1 MAQKAKKATF
11 SQKKILIIA
20 AGLLLIVL
28 LAALFY
34 LKLRPNAELIV
45 VAAPSQ
51 ATLRLDGKK
60 IQNGARGIRA
70 GKHKIELSLEGF
82 ETKTQEF
89 EISAGETQS
98 VNLYLVGENEDY
110 SHYLQN
116 EEDIKLLGLI
126 GDETA
131 KQLASEYWEAKS
143 ILEILPITLVGDDGE
158 SSSRLESGED
168 CARSYC
174 LKITDQG
181 EALKEKMLERIKSL
195 GFDPDDYEIQ
205 YELVD

>member
-11 SQKKILIIA
+11 SQKKILVIA
-20 AGLLLIVL
+20 VGVLLIVL
-28 LAALFY
+28 LTALIY

-60 IQNGARGIRA
+60 IQNGARGIRT

-98 VNLYLVGENEDY
+98 MNLYLVGENEDY

-131 KQLASEYWEAKS
+131 KQVASDYWAAKS

>member
-11 SQKKILIIA
+11 SQKKILVIA
-20 AGLLLIVL
+20 VGVLLIAL
-28 LAALFY
+28 LTALIY

-98 VNLYLVGENEDY
+98 IDLYLVGENEDY
-110 SHYLQN
+110 SQYLQN

-131 KQLASEYWEAKS
+131 KQLASDYWAAKS
-143 ILEILPITLVGDDGE
+143 ILEILPITLAGDDGE